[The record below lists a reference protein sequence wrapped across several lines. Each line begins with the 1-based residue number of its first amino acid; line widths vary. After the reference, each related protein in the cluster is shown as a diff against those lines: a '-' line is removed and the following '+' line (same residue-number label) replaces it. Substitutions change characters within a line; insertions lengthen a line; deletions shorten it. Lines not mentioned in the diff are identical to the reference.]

1 MTTANIFDPRPTTY
15 YDENGQIA
23 SGAKAYFFLAN
34 TNTPMPVYTDQGLTT
49 PHAFPVVASSRGVLP
64 VVYFAYGNAY
74 RVLIQSAN
82 NITIYDAPYV
92 PNEAPPSSGGGL
104 VVTATQ
110 IYRTGYVLISP
121 FDDPIDGFVRMN
133 GRTLGSLSSGATEY
147 AGSDGHDLFVKLYT
161 KYSDAR
167 APVSGGRGASAEAD
181 WSANK
186 TITLP
191 STRGRVLI
199 GSDTMGNTA
208 ANISQVSTTIS
219 VTNGSTASTVASA
232 TGLARGMSLIIA
244 GAAAGTISDISGTA
258 VTLSTPYAGTTNASA
273 SLRASFLDDAQAVGG
288 AGGSQTVTQAGSEVG
303 VHKHTITDPG
313 HTHNYRAFVA
323 AYAAG
328 FGNVPNSASLT
339 DPTSSATTGITI
351 NDSTAPNPMQIM
363 QPGMVVTIFVKL

>member
-1 MTTANIFDPRPTTY
+1 MTASNIFDPRPTTY

-23 SGAKAYFFLAN
+23 SGAKAFFFEAN
-34 TNTPMPVYTDQGLTT
+34 TNTPLTVYTDQALTT

-64 VVYFAYGNAY
+64 VIYLPYTDY
-74 RVLIQSAN
+74 RVLIRSAADV
-82 NITIYDAPYV
+82 TIYDAPYV

-104 VVTATQ
+104 VVTSTQ
-110 IYRTGYVLISP
+110 IYRTGYVLMSP

-133 GRTLGSLSSGATEY
+133 GRTLGSASSGATEY
-147 AGSDGHDLFVKLYT
+147 AGADGHDLFVKLYS
-161 KYSDAR
+161 KYSDTR
-167 APVSGGRGASAEAD
+167 APVSGGRGSSAEDD
-181 WSANK
+181 WAANK
-186 TITLP
+186 TITIP
-191 STRGRVLI
+191 SSRGRVLI
-199 GSDTMGNTA
+199 GSDTMGNSA
-208 ANISQVSTTIS
+208 ANVSQVSTTIS

-351 NDSTAPNPMQIM
+351 NDSTAPNPMQNM
-363 QPGMVVTIFVKL
+363 QPGMVVTIFIKL